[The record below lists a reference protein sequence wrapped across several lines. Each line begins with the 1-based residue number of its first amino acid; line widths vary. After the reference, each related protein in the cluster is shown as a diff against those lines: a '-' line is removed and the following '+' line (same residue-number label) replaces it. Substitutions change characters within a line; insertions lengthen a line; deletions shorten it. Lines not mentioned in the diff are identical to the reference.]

1 MSQSPPKIRC
11 TREDFEH
18 VIEMFRRSAEEEL
31 ENAPG
36 AKLDI
41 DKIVTEFRNF
51 LEQSIETVASFEDDQ
66 RAQELKAEIENLQK
80 KALRLKSSLQSKRT
94 MFIDQVQTQAEQM
107 LEQRRPV
114 IPEDPEDRVELPP
127 EFEERLALLD
137 ETIGKLR
144 GQITEARSVMTRNL
158 EKYSGFERSAQEFIK
173 PV

>member
-1 MSQSPPKIRC
+1 MSQPPKIRC
-11 TREDFEH
+11 TKEDFEH
-18 VIEMFRRSAEEEL
+18 VIDLFRASAEEEL

-66 RAQELKAEIENLQK
+66 RAQELKSEIENLQR
-80 KALRLKSSLQSKRT
+80 KALRLKSSLQSRRT

-107 LEQRRPV
+107 LEQRRPI
-114 IPEDPEDRVELPP
+114 IPDDPEDTVELPP
-127 EFEERLALLD
+127 EFDQRLALLD
-137 ETIGKLR
+137 ETIRKLK
-144 GQITEARSVMTRNL
+144 GQVTEARSVMTRNL
-158 EKYSGFERSAQEFIK
+158 EKYSGFEKAAEAFVK